1 MTSVLPPVARPTRHR
16 AAPAR
21 RSRRGLSH
29 EQGFWAIAFAF
40 AVSLAFTVVP
50 TPLWALYQRHDGYS
64 TIAVTIA
71 FAAYAVG
78 VVTSL
83 FLAGHVSD
91 WLGRRRILVPAV
103 LLEAIAATLFITST
117 SLGVVI
123 VARVLSGLG
132 IGMITA
138 TATAHLSELHTA
150 ARPGA
155 GRARADLVSTVA
167 NLGGFAFG
175 PVVAGVL
182 AQYVSAPLRTP
193 YLVFLALLLLAALAV
208 SLVPETVSVFPRRY
222 RPQRVNV
229 PAATRPRYFAAAA
242 GAFAALSV
250 LGLFTSLAPSFVSG
264 TLHHPSRA
272 LAGLVASLV
281 FASGA
286 AMQVLLRRQPIR
298 HQLVT
303 GLALMVL
310 GLVTVT
316 AGVWGTSLAV
326 FLAGGIMAGGGA
338 GALLKGAIST
348 VVDLAP
354 PAVRGEA
361 LAGLFLG
368 GYLGLAVPVLGL
380 GFATQV
386 VSPRVALLGFAAAVI
401 LVIAGAAR
409 LLLRRQ
415 LPNRAR

>member
-1 MTSVLPPVARPTRHR
+1 MTTVLPRSAPTGTARN
-16 AAPAR
+16 R
-21 RSRRGLSH
+21 RLTH

-71 FAAYAVG
+71 FAAYAFG
-78 VVTSL
+78 VIISL

-91 WLGRRRILVPAV
+91 WLGRRRVLLPAV
-103 LLEAIAATLFITST
+103 LLEAVSATLFLTST
-117 SLGVVI
+117 GFGVVI

-138 TATAHLSELHTA
+138 TATAHLSELHA
-150 ARPGA
+150 KARPDA
-155 GRARADLVSTVA
+155 GRARGDLVATVA

-175 PVVAGVL
+175 PIVSGLL
-182 AQYVSAPLRTP
+182 AQYVTAPLRTP
-193 YLVFLALLLLAALAV
+193 YLVFLGLLLIAALAV
-208 SLVPETVSVFPRRY
+208 SLVPETVAVSSRRY
-222 RPQRVNV
+222 RPQRVGV
-229 PAATRPRYFAAAA
+229 PRSARPRYFAAAT

-250 LGLFTSLAPSFVSG
+250 LGLFTSLAPAFVAG

-272 LAGLVASLV
+272 LAGAVASLV
-281 FASGA
+281 FGSGA
-286 AMQVLLRRQPIR
+286 VAQVLLRRRSIR
-298 HQLVT
+298 GQLAT
-303 GLALMVL
+303 GLTLIVL
-310 GLVTVT
+310 GLATVT
-316 AGVWGTSLAV
+316 AAVWAESLPAFLTGGV
-326 FLAGGIMAGGGA
+326 LAGAGA

-354 PAVRGEA
+354 PAIRGEA

-380 GFATQV
+380 GILTQL
-386 VSPRVALLGFAAAVI
+386 VSAPVALLGFAAAI
-401 LVIAGAAR
+401 TALVVLVSR
-409 LLLRRQ
+409 PLLRT
-415 LPNRAR
+415 A

>member
-1 MTSVLPPVARPTRHR
+1 MLTPPSVAEPSTPV
-16 AAPAR
+16 R
-21 RSRRGLSH
+21 RMSH

-64 TIAVTIA
+64 TIDVTVA

-78 VVTSL
+78 VVASL

-91 WLGRRRILVPAV
+91 WLGRRRVLLPAV
-103 LLEAIAATLFITST
+103 LLEAVAAALLVTST

-132 IGMITA
+132 IGLITA
-138 TATAHLSELHTA
+138 TATAHLSELHAA
-150 ARPGA
+150 ARPAA

-175 PVVAGVL
+175 PIVAGLL
-182 AQYVSAPLRTP
+182 AQYVSSPLRTP
-193 YLVFLALLLLAALAV
+193 YLIFLGLLLVAALAV
-208 SLVPETVSVFPRRY
+208 SLVPETVPVARRRY

-229 PAATRPRYFAAAA
+229 PASARPRYLAAAA
-242 GAFAALSV
+242 GAFASLSV
-250 LGLFTSLAPSFVSG
+250 LGLFTSLAPSFVAG

-272 LAGLVASLV
+272 LAGLVASMV
-281 FASGA
+281 FGSGA
-286 AMQVLLRRQPIR
+286 VAQVLLRNQPIR
-298 HQLVT
+298 RQLAT
-303 GLALMVL
+303 GLLLMVV
-310 GLVTVT
+310 GLVAVT
-316 AGVWGTSLAV
+316 SGVWAASLAV
-326 FLAGGIMAGGGA
+326 FLTGGALAGAGA

-354 PAVRGEA
+354 PATRGEA

-380 GFATQV
+380 GVATQFL
-386 VSPRVALLGFAAAVI
+386 SPRVALLGFTTAVIVVIAAVS
-401 LVIAGAAR
+401 R
-409 LLLRRQ
+409 LLLSRTRS
-415 LPNRAR
+415 R

>member
-1 MTSVLPPVARPTRHR
+1 MTSVLSSVGRSTRHR
-16 AAPAR
+16 AVPA
-21 RSRRGLSH
+21 RRGLSH
-29 EQGFWAIAFAF
+29 EQGFWAIALAF

-50 TPLWALYQRHDGYS
+50 TPLWAIYQRHDGYS

-91 WLGRRRILVPAV
+91 WLGRRRVLLPAV
-103 LLEAIAATLFITST
+103 LLEAIAATLFLTST

-138 TATAHLSELHTA
+138 TATAHLSELHAA
-150 ARPGA
+150 ARPAA

-175 PVVAGVL
+175 PIVAGLL
-182 AQYVSAPLRTP
+182 AQYVDAPLRTP

-208 SLVPETVSVFPRRY
+208 ALVPETVSALPRRY

-229 PAATRPRYFAAAA
+229 PAAARPRYFAAAA
-242 GAFAALSV
+242 GAFASLSV
-250 LGLFTSLAPSFVSG
+250 LGLFTSLAPSFVAG

-286 AMQVLLRRQPIR
+286 AAQVLLRRHPIR
-298 HQLVT
+298 VQLMT
-303 GLALMVL
+303 GLSLMVL

-380 GFATQV
+380 GFATQL
-386 VSPRVALLGFAAAVI
+386 VSARVALLGFATAVI
-401 LVIAGAAR
+401 LVIAGTAR
-409 LLLRRQ
+409 MLLFVRR
-415 LPNRAR
+415 